1 MCFRLTA
8 DRMEAQITL
17 YEEEDRTDEIQADI
31 HRIEAQIEELEL
43 EDVLSNIGLAPNEM
57 TTTNYA

>member
-1 MCFRLTA
+1 
-8 DRMEAQITL
+8 MEAQITL

-57 TTTNYA
+57 TATNYA